1 MPMDKPVWDLLKGAL
16 RYKRHLSAGIISHIL
31 TALLTVI
38 SIPLVIPFFQ
48 IIFGESPS
56 RYRQPVASWDIEG
69 WLTYGFSRLVAMS
82 DTYIA
87 LAVVCVIVLIVFL
100 LKNVARYAISFFMTY
115 VRNGIMRDLRL
126 DLWQSIQSL
135 PVRER
140 QRHQQGQLM
149 SLMTNDLM
157 EVDHS
162 VVKIYELIFKTPLII
177 LGSLL
182 FMLMI
187 DVRLTLIA
195 GGLIL
200 FTLIIVGGVSQV
212 LKRQS
217 VYVQE
222 ELSTLTSLADQYLS
236 SLKLVRTFNADRY
249 FDKNYQAH
257 TEKHFSLTNRMLRR
271 RDLASP
277 LAEFLGVATIVAL
290 LYFGTYAVLDERL
303 HPSTFFAFIF
313 AFYNIIDPAKSFARE
328 YANLR
333 RGAAALDRVNQFIH
347 GVPPT
352 QQSDHLRK
360 SLSLHQALHLSD
372 VSYNYP
378 DTGTRIFDGIHLSIK
393 KHERIGLIGLSGVGK
408 TTLFDLLLGHLQPSG
423 GVISLDSHPIDDLD
437 PESYRG
443 LYGWV
448 GQRTTLFFGTVR
460 DNILLGQ
467 EEDTARLQEVL
478 RKCSLEQGMLDRQV
492 GDQTAGISGGESQRV
507 CLARALYRSPEILL
521 LDEPLSQLDDHH
533 KQEVA
538 AVIKDSALGCT
549 VMMITHDTTL
559 LKDMDRILLVENGS
573 MHDVGQYQELLEHN
587 ERILQMLNISQP

>member
-1 MPMDKPVWDLLKGAL
+1 MDTPVWDLLKGAL
-16 RYKRHLSAGIISHIL
+16 RYKRHLTAGIISHIV
-31 TALLTVI
+31 TAVLTVM

-56 RYRQPVASWDIEG
+56 RYRQPVDTWDVEG
-69 WLTYGFSRLVAMS
+69 WLSYGFSRLVAMS

-87 LAVVCVIVLIVFL
+87 LSVVCVIVLIIFL
-100 LKNVARYAISFFMTY
+100 LKNISRYAISFFMTF

-126 DLWQSIQSL
+126 DLWQTVQSL
-135 PVRER
+135 PVQER
-140 QRHQQGQLM
+140 QQYQQGRLM

-182 FMLMI
+182 FMLVI
-187 DVRLTLIA
+187 DIRLTLIA

-217 VYVQE
+217 SKVQG

-249 FDKNYQAH
+249 FDKNYKEH
-257 TEKHFSLTNRMLRR
+257 TEKHFKLTNRMLRR

-290 LYFGTYAVLDERL
+290 LYFGTHAVLDERL

-333 RGAAALDRVNQFIH
+333 RGSAALERVNQFI
-347 GVPPT
+347 GSVKRPEED
-352 QQSDHLRK
+352 DHLRK
-360 SLSLHQALHLSD
+360 SLSLEKAISLKTISF
-372 VSYNYP
+372 SYSATHP
-378 DTGTRIFDGIHLSIK
+378 AIFEDLNLSINK
-393 KHERIGLIGLSGVGK
+393 NERIGLIGLSGVGK
-408 TTLFDLLLGHLQPSG
+408 TTLFDLILGHLKPING
-423 GVISLDSHPIDDLD
+423 AVTIDDED
-437 PESYRG
+437 ITTIHPETYRS
-443 LYGWV
+443 LFGWV
-448 GQRTTLFFGTVR
+448 GQRTSLFFGTVR

-467 EEDTARLQEVL
+467 EEDVAKLNQVIAQ
-478 RKCSLEQGMLDRQV
+478 CSLDPQILDRQV

-507 CLARALYRSPEILL
+507 CLARALYRSPQILL

-533 KQEVA
+533 KHEVA
-538 AVIKDSALGCT
+538 AVIEQLAIDKTIL
-549 VMMITHDTTL
+549 MITHDASL
-559 LKDMDRILLVENGS
+559 LKSMDRIILLEEGS
-573 MHDVGQYQELLEHN
+573 ISEVGQYQELI
-587 ERILQMLNISQP
+587 ERNDDIIMQMLRSSRS